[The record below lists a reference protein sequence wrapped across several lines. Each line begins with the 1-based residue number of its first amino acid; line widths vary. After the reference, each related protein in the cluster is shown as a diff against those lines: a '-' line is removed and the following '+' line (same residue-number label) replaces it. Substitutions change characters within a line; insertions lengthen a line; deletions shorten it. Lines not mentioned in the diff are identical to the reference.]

1 MGFFDKFLKADED
14 TSKTPKKS
22 IDWLEVKKVNDV
34 ETILET
40 SKRQTAIVF
49 KHSTR
54 CPVSR
59 MALNRFE
66 AEADFD
72 NSQVA
77 FFFLDLIQYREVSN
91 LIAEKFQVTHQS
103 PQIIIL
109 QNQKIIGHFSHHEI
123 QAEVV
128 ADLIN

>member
-1 MGFFDKFLKADED
+1 MGFFDKFLKAKESN
-14 TSKTPKKS
+14 SKTS
-22 IDWLEVKKVNDV
+22 IDWLEIKKVCDV
-34 ETILET
+34 EAILEA
-40 SKRQTAIVF
+40 SKEQTAIVF

-72 NSQVA
+72 ANRVA

-109 QNQKIIGHFSHHEI
+109 QNSQVVGHFSHHEI
-123 QAEVV
+123 EADVV
-128 ADLIN
+128 ADLLN